1 MALAVD
7 VEDVTPIAGR
17 SASEDVL
24 VKFPLRVVHTTR
36 QPAAMVVTA
45 TADVHRDHDGG
56 EVDLRSGER
65 WCRPLHAFLGTVPL
79 DVVSCRM
86 IQGLCLHMQTA
97 FCRADRLPDAG
108 PVFGQPHRQALH
120 FGSREEAEV
129 GHFPP
134 PARPCQR
141 HVMESG
147 LNVPRIL
154 SVRPRAAQVRQ
165 PHAEDGRRFTPKRS
179 QPVGVGQFS
188 KQQQRPSFLE

>member
-17 SASEDVL
+17 TASEDVL

-45 TADVHRDHDGG
+45 TADVHRDHDVG
-56 EVDLRSGER
+56 EIDLWSGER

-79 DVVSCRM
+79 DVVSCWM

-108 PVFGQPHRQALH
+108 PV
-120 FGSREEAEV
+120 
-129 GHFPP
+129 
-134 PARPCQR
+134 
-141 HVMESG
+141 
-147 LNVPRIL
+147 PRRAH
-154 SVRPRAAQVRQ
+154 VRPPRPPRRRRRELALRAPPHHPPRPELAGAQVR
-165 PHAEDGRRFTPKRS
+165 AARPKVARAAGHDFRAAVARS
-179 QPVGVGQFS
+179 RYP
-188 KQQQRPSFLE
+188 